1 MLHWLRVP
9 HTQRSAPVVPRN
21 AMPPPSSRGCP
32 TQNPTLCFPLFPLVC
47 EYRAHQL
54 NVIDLSAA
62 CIDIDTLQKLVDFLV
77 THFLAQVCQDIS
89 QLPYTNE
96 ACHVLVVN
104 LE

>member
-1 MLHWLRVP
+1 
-9 HTQRSAPVVPRN
+9 
-21 AMPPPSSRGCP
+21 MPPPSSRGCP
-32 TQNPTLCFPLFPLVC
+32 TQNLTLCFPLFPLVC
-47 EYRAHQL
+47 EYRPHQL

-96 ACHVLVVN
+96 ACHVLVEN
-104 LE
+104 LETATVFFRLAGVAEAIWSV